1 MNVRKKFLATFS
13 QKYDI
18 IYNFF
23 SHPPFFSWLCVLTI
37 LMIFYWDITQ
47 AKDMLKE
54 EQDKI
59 KETLS
64 ISDKISDILSKELDV
79 GSQHVLDSWLAQN
92 EQNKALFN
100 KICSDNTIREKI
112 YNYKNSDAEQAFN
125 DFLKARKQRS
135 NRRIYYRFLS
145 GAAVIAI
152 CFGFWALI
160 RIQEQETQNLQ
171 VTETE
176 QQLSDMPANKPVLT
190 LGDGT
195 RMNVW
200 GDNLYFKETEKGQKI
215 MLGDSLLSQKEDSI
229 TADSYNTLEVPL
241 RCDFN
246 FTMSDGT
253 RVWINA
259 ASTLKYP
266 AKFAADSRTV
276 YASGEIYLEVAK
288 DAGRPFYVVV
298 DGITVKVL
306 GTSFNIRAYAD
317 ENDTKVTLLEGKIA
331 AQINDKEY
339 TLTPGKQLKR
349 DKTFGETSVR
359 TVGPAEIVSWTRGYY
374 IFKKARLQEVVNTLK
389 NWYGVNIMLSSGASD
404 IIYTGVVNKEE
415 KLEVFLRRLEEVS
428 NVKCSCNGKFVT
440 IY

>member
-1 MNVRKKFLATFS
+1 
-13 QKYDI
+13 
-18 IYNFF
+18 
-23 SHPPFFSWLCVLTI
+23 
-37 LMIFYWDITQ
+37 
-47 AKDMLKE
+47 MLKK

-276 YASGEIYLEVAK
+276 YASGEIYLEAAK

-359 TVGPAEIVSWTRGYY
+359 TVDPAEIVSWTRGYY

-389 NWYGVNIMLSSGASD
+389 NWYGVNIRLSSGASD

>member
-1 MNVRKKFLATFS
+1 
-13 QKYDI
+13 
-18 IYNFF
+18 
-23 SHPPFFSWLCVLTI
+23 
-37 LMIFYWDITQ
+37 
-47 AKDMLKE
+47 MLKE

-306 GTSFNIRAYAD
+306 GTSFSIRAYAD

-359 TVGPAEIVSWTRGYY
+359 TVDPAEIVSWTRGYY

>member
-1 MNVRKKFLATFS
+1 
-13 QKYDI
+13 
-18 IYNFF
+18 
-23 SHPPFFSWLCVLTI
+23 
-37 LMIFYWDITQ
+37 
-47 AKDMLKE
+47 MLKK

-215 MLGDSLLSQKEDSI
+215 MLGDSLLSQKEESI

-359 TVGPAEIVSWTRGYY
+359 TVDPAEIVSWTRGYY

>member
-1 MNVRKKFLATFS
+1 
-13 QKYDI
+13 
-18 IYNFF
+18 
-23 SHPPFFSWLCVLTI
+23 
-37 LMIFYWDITQ
+37 
-47 AKDMLKE
+47 MLKK

-306 GTSFNIRAYAD
+306 GSSFNIRAYAD

-359 TVGPAEIVSWTRGYY
+359 TVDPAEIVSWTRGYY

>member
-1 MNVRKKFLATFS
+1 
-13 QKYDI
+13 
-18 IYNFF
+18 
-23 SHPPFFSWLCVLTI
+23 
-37 LMIFYWDITQ
+37 
-47 AKDMLKE
+47 MLKE

-359 TVGPAEIVSWTRGYY
+359 TVDPAEIVSWTRGYY

-415 KLEVFLRRLEEVS
+415 KLEVFLRRLEEVF

>member
-1 MNVRKKFLATFS
+1 
-13 QKYDI
+13 
-18 IYNFF
+18 
-23 SHPPFFSWLCVLTI
+23 
-37 LMIFYWDITQ
+37 MIFYWDITQ
-47 AKDMLKE
+47 AKDMLKK

-359 TVGPAEIVSWTRGYY
+359 TVDPAEIVSWTRGYY

>member
-1 MNVRKKFLATFS
+1 
-13 QKYDI
+13 
-18 IYNFF
+18 
-23 SHPPFFSWLCVLTI
+23 
-37 LMIFYWDITQ
+37 
-47 AKDMLKE
+47 MLKE

-92 EQNKALFN
+92 EQNKALFH

-359 TVGPAEIVSWTRGYY
+359 TVDPAEIVSWTRGYY

>member
-1 MNVRKKFLATFS
+1 
-13 QKYDI
+13 
-18 IYNFF
+18 
-23 SHPPFFSWLCVLTI
+23 
-37 LMIFYWDITQ
+37 
-47 AKDMLKE
+47 MLKE

-200 GDNLYFKETEKGQKI
+200 GDNLYFKEMEKGQKI

-359 TVGPAEIVSWTRGYY
+359 TVDPAEIVSWTRGYY

>member
-1 MNVRKKFLATFS
+1 
-13 QKYDI
+13 
-18 IYNFF
+18 
-23 SHPPFFSWLCVLTI
+23 
-37 LMIFYWDITQ
+37 
-47 AKDMLKE
+47 MLKE

-259 ASTLKYP
+259 ASTLKY
-266 AKFAADSRTV
+266 
-276 YASGEIYLEVAK
+276 ASGEIYLEVAK

-359 TVGPAEIVSWTRGYY
+359 TVDPAEIVSWTRGYY

>member
-1 MNVRKKFLATFS
+1 
-13 QKYDI
+13 
-18 IYNFF
+18 
-23 SHPPFFSWLCVLTI
+23 
-37 LMIFYWDITQ
+37 
-47 AKDMLKE
+47 MLKK

-276 YASGEIYLEVAK
+276 YASGEIYLEVAQ
-288 DAGRPFYVVV
+288 GCW
-298 DGITVKVL
+298 
-306 GTSFNIRAYAD
+306 TS
-317 ENDTKVTLLEGKIA
+317 LL
-331 AQINDKEY
+331 
-339 TLTPGKQLKR
+339 
-349 DKTFGETSVR
+349 
-359 TVGPAEIVSWTRGYY
+359 
-374 IFKKARLQEVVNTLK
+374 
-389 NWYGVNIMLSSGASD
+389 
-404 IIYTGVVNKEE
+404 
-415 KLEVFLRRLEEVS
+415 
-428 NVKCSCNGKFVT
+428 CSC
-440 IY
+440 

>member
-1 MNVRKKFLATFS
+1 
-13 QKYDI
+13 
-18 IYNFF
+18 
-23 SHPPFFSWLCVLTI
+23 
-37 LMIFYWDITQ
+37 
-47 AKDMLKE
+47 MLKE

-359 TVGPAEIVSWTRGYY
+359 TVDPAEIVSWTRGYY

-415 KLEVFLRRLEEVS
+415 KLEVFLRRLEDVS

>member
-1 MNVRKKFLATFS
+1 
-13 QKYDI
+13 
-18 IYNFF
+18 
-23 SHPPFFSWLCVLTI
+23 
-37 LMIFYWDITQ
+37 
-47 AKDMLKE
+47 MLKE

-359 TVGPAEIVSWTRGYY
+359 TVDPAEIVSWTRGYY

-428 NVKCSCNGKFVT
+428 NVKCSCNGKS
-440 IY
+440 

>member
-1 MNVRKKFLATFS
+1 
-13 QKYDI
+13 
-18 IYNFF
+18 
-23 SHPPFFSWLCVLTI
+23 
-37 LMIFYWDITQ
+37 
-47 AKDMLKE
+47 MLKE

-359 TVGPAEIVSWTRGYY
+359 TVDPAEIVSWTRGYY

-415 KLEVFLRRLEEVS
+415 KLEVFLRRLGEVS

>member
-1 MNVRKKFLATFS
+1 
-13 QKYDI
+13 
-18 IYNFF
+18 
-23 SHPPFFSWLCVLTI
+23 
-37 LMIFYWDITQ
+37 
-47 AKDMLKE
+47 MLKE

-200 GDNLYFKETEKGQKI
+200 GDNLYVKETEKGQKI

-359 TVGPAEIVSWTRGYY
+359 TVDPAEIVSWTRGYY

>member
-1 MNVRKKFLATFS
+1 
-13 QKYDI
+13 
-18 IYNFF
+18 
-23 SHPPFFSWLCVLTI
+23 
-37 LMIFYWDITQ
+37 
-47 AKDMLKE
+47 MLKE

-288 DAGRPFYVVV
+288 DAERPFYVVV

-359 TVGPAEIVSWTRGYY
+359 TVDPAEIVSWTRGYY

>member
-1 MNVRKKFLATFS
+1 
-13 QKYDI
+13 
-18 IYNFF
+18 
-23 SHPPFFSWLCVLTI
+23 
-37 LMIFYWDITQ
+37 
-47 AKDMLKE
+47 MLKE

-359 TVGPAEIVSWTRGYY
+359 TVDPAEIVSWTRGYY

-428 NVKCSCNGKFVT
+428 NVNS
-440 IY
+440 

>member
-1 MNVRKKFLATFS
+1 
-13 QKYDI
+13 
-18 IYNFF
+18 
-23 SHPPFFSWLCVLTI
+23 
-37 LMIFYWDITQ
+37 
-47 AKDMLKE
+47 MLKE

-79 GSQHVLDSWLAQN
+79 GSQHVLDLWLAQN

-359 TVGPAEIVSWTRGYY
+359 TVDPAEIVSWTRGYY

>member
-1 MNVRKKFLATFS
+1 
-13 QKYDI
+13 
-18 IYNFF
+18 
-23 SHPPFFSWLCVLTI
+23 
-37 LMIFYWDITQ
+37 
-47 AKDMLKE
+47 MLKE

-359 TVGPAEIVSWTRGYY
+359 TVDPAEIVSWTRGDY

>member
-1 MNVRKKFLATFS
+1 
-13 QKYDI
+13 
-18 IYNFF
+18 
-23 SHPPFFSWLCVLTI
+23 
-37 LMIFYWDITQ
+37 
-47 AKDMLKE
+47 MLKE

-317 ENDTKVTLLEGKIA
+317 ENDTKVTLLEIA

-359 TVGPAEIVSWTRGYY
+359 TVDPAEIVSWTRGYY

>member
-1 MNVRKKFLATFS
+1 
-13 QKYDI
+13 
-18 IYNFF
+18 
-23 SHPPFFSWLCVLTI
+23 
-37 LMIFYWDITQ
+37 
-47 AKDMLKE
+47 MLKE

-100 KICSDNTIREKI
+100 KICSDNTIRENI

-359 TVGPAEIVSWTRGYY
+359 TVDPAEIVSWTRGYY

>member
-1 MNVRKKFLATFS
+1 
-13 QKYDI
+13 
-18 IYNFF
+18 
-23 SHPPFFSWLCVLTI
+23 
-37 LMIFYWDITQ
+37 
-47 AKDMLKE
+47 MLKE

-331 AQINDKEY
+331 AQINNKEY

-359 TVGPAEIVSWTRGYY
+359 TVDPAEIVSWTRGYY

>member
-1 MNVRKKFLATFS
+1 
-13 QKYDI
+13 
-18 IYNFF
+18 
-23 SHPPFFSWLCVLTI
+23 
-37 LMIFYWDITQ
+37 
-47 AKDMLKE
+47 MLKE

-359 TVGPAEIVSWTRGYY
+359 TVDPAEIASWTRGYY

-389 NWYGVNIMLSSGASD
+389 NWYGVNIMLCSGASD

>member
-1 MNVRKKFLATFS
+1 
-13 QKYDI
+13 
-18 IYNFF
+18 
-23 SHPPFFSWLCVLTI
+23 
-37 LMIFYWDITQ
+37 
-47 AKDMLKE
+47 MLKK

-112 YNYKNSDAEQAFN
+112 
-125 DFLKARKQRS
+125 
-135 NRRIYYRFLS
+135 YRFLS

-298 DGITVKVL
+298 DGITVNVL

-359 TVGPAEIVSWTRGYY
+359 TVDPAEIVSWTRGYY

>member
-1 MNVRKKFLATFS
+1 
-13 QKYDI
+13 
-18 IYNFF
+18 
-23 SHPPFFSWLCVLTI
+23 
-37 LMIFYWDITQ
+37 
-47 AKDMLKE
+47 MLKE

-79 GSQHVLDSWLAQN
+79 WSQHVLDSWLAQN

-359 TVGPAEIVSWTRGYY
+359 TVDPAEIVSWTRGYY

>member
-1 MNVRKKFLATFS
+1 
-13 QKYDI
+13 
-18 IYNFF
+18 
-23 SHPPFFSWLCVLTI
+23 
-37 LMIFYWDITQ
+37 
-47 AKDMLKE
+47 
-54 EQDKI
+54 
-59 KETLS
+59 
-64 ISDKISDILSKELDV
+64 
-79 GSQHVLDSWLAQN
+79 
-92 EQNKALFN
+92 
-100 KICSDNTIREKI
+100 
-112 YNYKNSDAEQAFN
+112 
-125 DFLKARKQRS
+125 
-135 NRRIYYRFLS
+135 
-145 GAAVIAI
+145 
-152 CFGFWALI
+152 
-160 RIQEQETQNLQ
+160 
-171 VTETE
+171 
-176 QQLSDMPANKPVLT
+176 MPANKPVLT

-306 GTSFNIRAYAD
+306 GPSFNIRAYAD

-359 TVGPAEIVSWTRGYY
+359 TVDPAEIVSWTRGYY

>member
-1 MNVRKKFLATFS
+1 M
-13 QKYDI
+13 
-18 IYNFF
+18 
-23 SHPPFFSWLCVLTI
+23 LT
-37 LMIFYWDITQ
+37 
-47 AKDMLKE
+47 E
-54 EQDKI
+54 GQDKI

-64 ISDKISDILSKELDV
+64 ISDKISDILSEEADA
-79 GSQHVLDSWLAQN
+79 GSQHVIDSWLAQD

-100 KICSDNTIREKI
+100 KICSDNTIRKKI

-125 DFLKARKQRS
+125 NFLKARKQRS

-152 CFGFWALI
+152 CFGFWALT
-160 RIQEQETQNLQ
+160 RIQEQATQNLQ

-195 RMNVW
+195 RINVW
-200 GDNLYFKETEKGQKI
+200 GNNLYFKETEKGQKI

-229 TADSYNTLEVPL
+229 TADNYNTLEVPL
-241 RCDFN
+241 KCDFR

-253 RVWINA
+253 KVWINA
-259 ASTLKYP
+259 GSTLKYP

-288 DAGRPFYVVV
+288 DAERPFYVVV

-317 ENDTKVTLLEGKIA
+317 ENETKVTLLEGKIA

-339 TLTPGKQLKR
+339 TLTPGKQLKC
-349 DKTFGETSVR
+349 DKTFGGTSVR
-359 TVGPAEIVSWTRGYY
+359 TVDPAEIVSWTRGYY
-374 IFKKARLQEVVNTLK
+374 IFKKARLQEVANTLK
-389 NWYGVNIMLSSGASD
+389 NWYGVNIVLSSGASD

-428 NVKCSCNGKFVT
+428 NVKCNCNGKFVT

>member
-1 MNVRKKFLATFS
+1 
-13 QKYDI
+13 
-18 IYNFF
+18 
-23 SHPPFFSWLCVLTI
+23 
-37 LMIFYWDITQ
+37 
-47 AKDMLKE
+47 MLKK

-359 TVGPAEIVSWTRGYY
+359 TVDPAEIVSWTRGYY

-415 KLEVFLRRLEEVS
+415 KLEVFRRRLEEVS

>member
-1 MNVRKKFLATFS
+1 
-13 QKYDI
+13 
-18 IYNFF
+18 
-23 SHPPFFSWLCVLTI
+23 
-37 LMIFYWDITQ
+37 
-47 AKDMLKE
+47 MLKE

-229 TADSYNTLEVPL
+229 TADSYNTLEEPL

-359 TVGPAEIVSWTRGYY
+359 TVDPAEIVSWTRGYY

>member
-1 MNVRKKFLATFS
+1 
-13 QKYDI
+13 
-18 IYNFF
+18 
-23 SHPPFFSWLCVLTI
+23 
-37 LMIFYWDITQ
+37 
-47 AKDMLKE
+47 MLKE

-215 MLGDSLLSQKEDSI
+215 MLGDSLLPQKEDSI

-359 TVGPAEIVSWTRGYY
+359 TVDPAEIVSWTRGYY

>member
-1 MNVRKKFLATFS
+1 
-13 QKYDI
+13 
-18 IYNFF
+18 
-23 SHPPFFSWLCVLTI
+23 
-37 LMIFYWDITQ
+37 
-47 AKDMLKE
+47 MLKK

-64 ISDKISDILSKELDV
+64 ISDNISDILSKELDV

-359 TVGPAEIVSWTRGYY
+359 TVDPAEIVSWTRGYY

>member
-1 MNVRKKFLATFS
+1 
-13 QKYDI
+13 
-18 IYNFF
+18 
-23 SHPPFFSWLCVLTI
+23 
-37 LMIFYWDITQ
+37 
-47 AKDMLKE
+47 MLKE

-200 GDNLYFKETEKGQKI
+200 GDDLYFKETEKGQKI

-359 TVGPAEIVSWTRGYY
+359 TVDPAEIVSWTRGYY

>member
-1 MNVRKKFLATFS
+1 
-13 QKYDI
+13 
-18 IYNFF
+18 
-23 SHPPFFSWLCVLTI
+23 
-37 LMIFYWDITQ
+37 
-47 AKDMLKE
+47 MLKE

-253 RVWINA
+253 RVWMNA

-359 TVGPAEIVSWTRGYY
+359 TVDPAEIVSWTRGYY

>member
-1 MNVRKKFLATFS
+1 
-13 QKYDI
+13 
-18 IYNFF
+18 
-23 SHPPFFSWLCVLTI
+23 
-37 LMIFYWDITQ
+37 
-47 AKDMLKE
+47 MLKE

-359 TVGPAEIVSWTRGYY
+359 TVDPAEIVSWTRGYY

-428 NVKCSCNGKFVT
+428 NVKCSCYGKFVT
-440 IY
+440 IYYTIKSFIINLNYQV